1 MTTSMSPFF
10 WGALALASWV
20 AGLYFAKFWRVSRD
34 RLFGLFA
41 LSFWTLA
48 LHWTMLGILNPTV
61 ETRHYVYLLRLAAF
75 ILIIVAIVD
84 KNRRPTASPP
94 S

>member
-1 MTTSMSPFF
+1 MNSASSPFF

-20 AGLYFAKFWRVSRD
+20 AGLFFAKFWRLSRD

-41 LSFWTLA
+41 LAFWTLA
-48 LHWTMLGILNPTV
+48 LHWTLLGILDSPV
-61 ETRHYVYLLRLAAF
+61 ETRHYLYLLRLAAF
-75 ILIIVAIVD
+75 VLIIVAIVD